1 MPPRKVSDAA
11 GNSISQAD
19 SQTDSQTNSKSGR
32 PADSKPLSFDETL
45 SCLEELVTQ
54 MEDGKLSLEEAL
66 STFET
71 GIRLTRECQHALQQ
85 AELKVQILT
94 SADAQPVP
102 MDTDYGS
109 AE

>member
-1 MPPRKVSDAA
+1 MPPRKSNDAA
-11 GNSISQAD
+11 GNSNSQTD
-19 SQTDSQTNSKSGR
+19 SQTDSQADSQAVSS
-32 PADSKPLSFDETL
+32 ADSKPLSFDETL

-54 MEDGKLSLEEAL
+54 MEDGKLSLEDAL

-71 GIRLTRECQHALQQ
+71 GIRLTRECQRALQQ

-102 MDTDYGS
+102 MDADNGM

>member
-1 MPPRKVSDAA
+1 MPPRKASDAA
-11 GNSISQAD
+11 GNSN
-19 SQTDSQTNSKSGR
+19 SQTDSQIDSQ
-32 PADSKPLSFDETL
+32 ADTKPLSFDETL

-54 MEDGKLSLEEAL
+54 MEDGKLSLEDAL

-102 MDTDYGS
+102 MDADNGS